1 MNDNNDTN
9 QSGTPIESKP
19 VFDDHEPGDVN
30 GNVDPA
36 WAKKQ
41 KQQTRQGEPRAPRPP
56 RNAQSPQPQQPRS
69 PRPARPPRAP
79 REMRVAQDRD
89 AVQPLRIDAA
99 AGGDSGVVNVIAGD
113 VPMPRVDTFMH
124 DDSNANVSVAQISQ
138 NAGEQSAEAAQ
149 GSPEHAGERRI
160 EHAGEQR
167 PRGLRRNRRGARDQ
181 HSVPNSNANLRTVT
195 LGQTNDFDAYQQN
208 IESDGSPNLIGQ
220 PAEES
225 HNPNPGAF
233 GDPARPMDRSARR
246 NRNRNRKQDDYVERV
261 QKSEAVH
268 AARALRVAAAQ
279 NADGTAP
286 IEEAQELDRDGER
299 LHKVLAQ
306 QGLGSRRAMES
317 LIEAGEVEVNGK
329 PAQVGQV
336 VNERDRVFV
345 KRRKVNIKL
354 GDDNPRI
361 MIYHKP
367 AGEIVTRDDPEARDT
382 VFDRLPRPDHGRWI
396 AVGRLDYNTEGLLL
410 FTTSGELANRMM
422 HPRYEI
428 MREYSVR
435 IMGELTP
442 EQEDALIDGIE
453 LDDGPARVLSLDR
466 IDRDSEGANHWYRIT
481 INEGRNREVRRM
493 FEHLGL
499 TVSRLIRTRYGAV
512 NMPSWLKRGQ
522 YKLLDENDTFN
533 VLEVVGMRS
542 RKKLEKAARF
552 GGARGKIPQGP
563 IGPMRSSTEQN
574 VAWSGAPAAGVG
586 AGGQGMRG
594 ERRNGRNQGGGGR
607 NSRQGEGGFGAA
619 PSSLQQQQFPGFG
632 GATADVNPLAN
643 RRTRGSKLRRGPGGD
658 VDGNVAPGY
667 RAGGAGGAAGAG
679 NAGRNTRRGGQQ
691 QRNFRNGQPRP
702 AGDGAAQFVDPNV
715 IGVDGAAPNSQ
726 PRGNPNNRQRRGRNR
741 QGQGGRQRP
750 PGSEPNSENFN
761 AATSENAGF
770 PRDGGAAFVANDGA
784 LSMDGGARTPRP
796 PRNNRGPRRGNNRRP
811 RGAEAGA
818 GNADV
823 GGGNTAPP
831 PTVSSDE

>member
-1 MNDNNDTN
+1 MNNDNDTN
-9 QSGTPIESKP
+9 ESSKP
-19 VFDDHEPGDVN
+19 DFDDHEPGDVN
-30 GNVDPA
+30 GNLDPA

-41 KQQTRQGEPRAPRPP
+41 KQQAHQAEPRAPRPP
-56 RNAQSPQPQQPRS
+56 RNAQPQQAQLPRA
-69 PRPARPPRAP
+69 PRPPRQPRAP
-79 REMRVAQDRD
+79 REMRIAQD
-89 AVQPLRIDAA
+89 ANASPALGSESIAS
-99 AGGDSGVVNVIAGD
+99 GDLGVANTVVGEVSA
-113 VPMPRVDTFMH
+113 PRPDTFVH
-124 DDSNANVSVAQISQ
+124 DESSANVAVAPVSQ
-138 NAGEQSAEAAQ
+138 NADQQSADAAPRSSDVAREQ
-149 GSPEHAGERRI
+149 RPEQAGER
-160 EHAGEQR
+160 R

-181 HSVPNSNANLRTVT
+181 RALPINNSDDRPIE
-195 LGQTNDFDAYQQN
+195 LGQSTDFDSSQLGVN
-208 IESDGSPNLIGQ
+208 SDDMPDLIGQ
-220 PAEES
+220 SSEEPF
-225 HNPNPGAF
+225 NPNPGAF

-246 NRNRNRKQDDYVERV
+246 NRNRNRKQESYVERV

-268 AARALRVAAAQ
+268 AARAVRVAAAQ

-286 IEEAQELDRDGER
+286 IEATQEIDRDGER

-396 AVGRLDYNTEGLLL
+396 AIGRLDYNTEGLLL

-435 IMGELTP
+435 ILGELTP

-533 VLEVVGMRS
+533 VLEAVGMRS

-563 IGPMRSSTEQN
+563 IGPMRSSSDPAQGWN
-574 VAWSGAPAAGVG
+574 GAPPAG
-586 AGGQGMRG
+586 AGANAMGLRG
-594 ERRNGRNQGGGGR
+594 DRRGAGRNQRGR
-607 NSRQGEGGFGAA
+607 NAQGGEAGFGAA

-632 GATADVNPLAN
+632 GGAADINPLAN
-643 RRTRGSKLRRGPGGD
+643 RRTRGAKLRRGPGGD

-667 RAGGAGGAAGAG
+667 RGGVNGAPRSPGPNSRNPGG
-679 NAGRNTRRGGQQ
+679 NNRRGGQ
-691 QRNFRNGQPRP
+691 RNFRSGQPRP
-702 AGDGAAQFVDPNV
+702 TGDVVDQFIDPNV
-715 IGVDGAAPNSQ
+715 VPVEGLPQDGQ
-726 PRGNPNNRQRRGRNR
+726 PRGNPNNSNNPNNRQRRGRNR
-741 QGQGGRQRP
+741 QGNRSRRPGG
-750 PGSEPNSENFN
+750 ENVAADSGVGMSANMN
-761 AATSENAGF
+761 ASDQVGMSREGGETAVGI
-770 PRDGGAAFVANDGA
+770 DGGNRA
-784 LSMDGGARTPRP
+784 PRP
-796 PRNNRGPRRGNNRRP
+796 PRGNRGPRRGNRRSP
-811 RGAEAGA
+811 GAKGA
-818 GNADV
+818 NADT
-823 GGGNTAPP
+823 NA
-831 PTVSSDE
+831 PTVAPATSSDE